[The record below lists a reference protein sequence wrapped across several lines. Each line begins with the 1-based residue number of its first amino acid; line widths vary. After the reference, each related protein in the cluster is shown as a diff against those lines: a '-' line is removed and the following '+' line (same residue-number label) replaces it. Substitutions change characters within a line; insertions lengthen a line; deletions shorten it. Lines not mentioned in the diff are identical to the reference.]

1 MPNRPAMHLHPQN
14 RRPEANRPAGQQGA
28 AVYWRSRLLAIAVL
42 LSVLV
47 ISSPTPTGAQGT
59 PVASQPTVCLSSE
72 ALEATPVTS
81 PTIPVS
87 TLSLQRA
94 SLILA
99 AENSIAC
106 RNQGAWAI
114 WLSLFT
120 EEFRQEQFGETSL
133 SEQIEQLREL
143 EAAGFLLPIE
153 LVSIGEPIVTGSTG
167 SIAITTREGH
177 VLRREQWRFLYYED
191 SWLATEREKSPPLLD
206 VNAVG
211 IPFTIDDSGI
221 STTRDQLV
229 DPGAVIFRTIN
240 TLADQIDIV
249 ILANPAAL
257 SSEGLADQLASGESG
272 QTTFVAWEQIDP
284 LSDGFVVLSELPVG
298 DYAVIA
304 GFDPR
309 TRGEAVAPKNI
320 ALISIAPR

>member
-1 MPNRPAMHLHPQN
+1 MN
-14 RRPEANRPAGQQGA
+14 
-28 AVYWRSRLLAIAVL
+28 WRSRILAIVVL
-42 LSVLV
+42 FSALV
-47 ISSPTPTGAQGT
+47 ITLPTQSGAQGT
-59 PVASQPTVCLSSE
+59 PVATQPTDCMSSE
-72 ALEATPVTS
+72 GLEATPVTS

-87 TLSLQRA
+87 TLTLQRA
-94 SLILA
+94 SLLLA

-120 EEFRQEQFGETSL
+120 DEFRQDQFGDGAL
-133 SEQIEQLREL
+133 AEQAEQLGEL

-153 LVSIGEPIVTGSTG
+153 LVAIGEPVVTGSTG
-167 SIAITTREGH
+167 TIAVTTREGH
-177 VLRREQWRFLYYED
+177 VLRREIWRFLNQDD
-191 SWLATEREKSPPLLD
+191 SWLATKRERSPPLLD

-229 DPGAVIFRTIN
+229 DPGAVIFRTFN

-257 SSEGLADQLASGESG
+257 SS
-272 QTTFVAWEQIDP
+272 
-284 LSDGFVVLSELPVG
+284 
-298 DYAVIA
+298 A
-304 GFDPR
+304 GF
-309 TRGEAVAPKNI
+309 G
-320 ALISIAPR
+320 